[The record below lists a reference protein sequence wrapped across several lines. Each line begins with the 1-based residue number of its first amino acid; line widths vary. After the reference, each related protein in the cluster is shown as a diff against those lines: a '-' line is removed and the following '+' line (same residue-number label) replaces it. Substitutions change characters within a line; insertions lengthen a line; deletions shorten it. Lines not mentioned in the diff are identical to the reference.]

1 MKIGIIL
8 TGIIEEY
15 YLYDIIRCYENILKN
30 DNYSIIISTWKY
42 TDKKIIS
49 TLKEKNFQI
58 VLSEFPE
65 DIDKSSVNY
74 QHFSYLQA
82 LDTAR
87 SKSCTHVIRLRSDL
101 FVTDIHILLKIYEH
115 IYCEKPIYLAIFD
128 HEGGYL
134 LDYMHM
140 YGINFYEN
148 FTFKYKDKNDVRFT
162 EKYLQEVY
170 FGTSDWNI
178 LKEKVTLSI
187 RELVKNDVQIFFLKS
202 CYREQGNVLVRYL
215 HHGILE

>member
-42 TDKKIIS
+42 TDEKIIS
-49 TLKEKNFQI
+49 TLKENNFQI

-87 SKSCTHVIRLRSDL
+87 SKSCTHVIRIRSDI
-101 FVTDIHILLKIYEH
+101 FVTDIHMLLKIYEN
-115 IYCEKPIYLAIFD
+115 IYCEKPIYLTIFD

-134 LDYMHM
+134 LDYLFM
-140 YGINFYEN
+140 YNICFYDNFI
-148 FTFKYKDKNDVRFT
+148 FKYKEQNDIRFP
-162 EKYLQEVY
+162 EKYLQELY
-170 FGTSDWNI
+170 FGTSDWTI
-178 LKEKVTLSI
+178 LKENVTLSI
-187 RELVKNDVQIFFLKS
+187 RELTKNDVQVFFLKS
-202 CYREQGNVLVRYL
+202 CYREQGNLLVRYL
-215 HHGILE
+215 DHGILE

>member
-15 YLYDIIRCYENILKN
+15 YLNDIINCYKNIL
-30 DNYSIIISTWKY
+30 DNENYDIIISTWKY
-42 TDKKIIS
+42 TDEKIIS
-49 TLKEKNFQI
+49 VLKHHNFQI

-74 QHFSYLQA
+74 QHFSFLVA
-82 LDTAR
+82 LEKIR
-87 SKSCTHVIRLRSDL
+87 SNNCTHVIRLRSDI
-101 FVTDIHILLKIYEH
+101 FVTNMHILLKIYETM
-115 IYCEKPIYLAIFD
+115 YCEKPIYLTMFN
-128 HEGGYL
+128 HEEGYL
-134 LDYMHM
+134 LDYLFM
-140 YGINFYEN
+140 YDIYFYEK
-148 FTFKYKDKNDVRFT
+148 FTFKYKHQNDNRFP

-187 RELVKNDVQIFFLKS
+187 RELINNDIQVFFLKS
-202 CYREQGNVLVRYL
+202 CYREQGNLLVRYL

>member
-15 YLYDIIRCYENILKN
+15 YLHDIIRCYESILKN
-30 DNYSIIISTWKY
+30 ENYAIIISTWKY
-42 TDKKIIS
+42 TDEKIIS
-49 TLKEKNFQI
+49 VLKHHNFQI
-58 VLSEFPE
+58 ILSEFLE

-74 QHFSYLQA
+74 QHFSFLVA
-82 LDTAR
+82 LEKTR
-87 SKSCTHVIRLRSDL
+87 SNNCTHVIRIRSDI
-101 FVTDIHILLKIYEH
+101 FITDIYKFLKIYET
-115 IYCEKPIYLAIFD
+115 IYCEKPIFLALFN

-134 LDYMHM
+134 IDHIFM

-148 FTFKYKDKNDVRFT
+148 FTFKYKDKNDNRFP

-178 LKEKVTLSI
+178 LKEKVTISI
-187 RELVKNDVQIFFLKS
+187 RELINNDIQVFFLKS
-202 CYREQGNVLVRYL
+202 CYREQGNLLVRYL
-215 HHGILE
+215 DHGILE